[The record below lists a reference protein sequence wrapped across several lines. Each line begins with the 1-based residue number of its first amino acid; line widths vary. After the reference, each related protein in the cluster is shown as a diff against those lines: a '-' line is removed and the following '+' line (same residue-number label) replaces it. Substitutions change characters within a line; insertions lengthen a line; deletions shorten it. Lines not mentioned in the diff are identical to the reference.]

1 MTPTDILFAAL
12 LVIGFGVIR
21 FGIPLLVTMLLKA
34 GCCRLF
40 HLEPK

>member
-1 MTPTDILFAAL
+1 MTPTDILFAVL

-21 FGIPLLVTMLLKA
+21 FGIPLLVTMLLKV

-40 HLEPK
+40 HLELK